1 MPITNAFAYLIA
13 PGKNLENAPAI
24 SNKEID
30 IQDDKLSS
38 MLATIFADEP
48 GVHNFD
54 ITFNSSSN
62 GTQVN
67 ECRSLLLAFHTNPS
81 ALSGLP
87 IAQRLQAVTDNR
99 SGTGLFFLLL
109 GKHGLKKRLVIS
121 RFPTDQAILADITA
135 GSLAVEFL
143 EQVFVKRLSSYKAAS
158 VEHESPA
165 NGFWKGIA
173 IDRQAGQLGEHI
185 SEYWLRDFLD
195 ADFSETSAQGTRR
208 LATALKAAL
217 KANPNP
223 SVKSEI
229 AHASSLASA
238 VFHNKPLTINDFCN
252 HFGLSISAQ
261 NTIKKALPKPGLFS
275 KTFTFDS
282 NQFRKVAPFRTV
294 EMNTGAIL
302 TAPNDE
308 FETIFK
314 TNVTDGVVE
323 YRTSGVVNDQR
334 LAKK

>member
-13 PGKNLENAPAI
+13 PGKNLAATPAI
-24 SNKEID
+24 SDKEID

-38 MLATIFADEP
+38 MLATIFADEA
-48 GVHNFD
+48 GTHNFE
-54 ITFNSSSN
+54 ITFNPATD

-67 ECRSLLLAFHTNPS
+67 ECRSLLLAFEANPS
-81 ALSGLP
+81 AVSGLS
-87 IAQRLQAVTDNR
+87 IAQRLQLVTDNR
-99 SGTGLFFLLL
+99 SGIGHFFLLL
-109 GKHGLKKRLVIS
+109 GQHGLKKRLVIS
-121 RFPTDQAILADITA
+121 RFPTDQAILADIA
-135 GSLAVEFL
+135 SGSLAVEFL
-143 EQVFVKRLSSYKAAS
+143 EQVFIKRLSSYKAAS
-158 VEHESPA
+158 FEHETPS

-173 IDRQAGQLGEHI
+173 IDRQAGQSGEHI
-185 SEYWLRDFLD
+185 SEYWLRDFLK
-195 ADFSETSAQGTRR
+195 ADFSETPAQGTRR
-208 LATALKAAL
+208 LVTALKTAL
-217 KANPNP
+217 KRNPSL

-238 VFHNKPLTINDFCN
+238 VFHNKPLTIGEFCN
-252 HFGLSISAQ
+252 HFGLSTAAQ
-261 NTIKKALPKPGLFS
+261 ETIKTALPKPGLFG

-282 NQFRKVAPFRTV
+282 NQFKKVAPFRTV

-314 TNVTDGVVE
+314 TSVTDGVVE
-323 YRTSGVVNDQR
+323 YRTFGVVNDQR